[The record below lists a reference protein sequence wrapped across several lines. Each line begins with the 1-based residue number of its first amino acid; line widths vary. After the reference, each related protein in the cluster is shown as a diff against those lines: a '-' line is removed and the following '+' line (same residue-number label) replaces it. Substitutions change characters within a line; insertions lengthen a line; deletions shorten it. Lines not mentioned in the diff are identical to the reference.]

1 MASVEQRPVAVESQA
16 LFNPHTY
23 DPADFDE
30 ATQHA
35 LRATIDFFET
45 RGKATLK
52 EHDHERTWY
61 ADFLEFVKRERI
73 FATLLTPA
81 AEAAGDPDKRWDT
94 ARISAFSEITGF
106 YGLAY
111 WYTWQ
116 VSILGLGPIW
126 QSENAAARARAAE
139 LLERG
144 AIFAFGLSE
153 REHGAEARLRSR
165 LVGVAQLV
173 ELLVVVQAVA
183 GSSPVAHP

>member
-1 MASVEQRPVAVESQA
+1 MASVEQRPVAVETA
-16 LFNPHTY
+16 VLFNPRTY
-23 DPADFDE
+23 AFSEFDDASRRALL
-30 ATQHA
+30 ATV
-35 LRATIDFFET
+35 DFFES

-52 EHDHERTWY
+52 EHHHNRVWY

-94 ARISAFSEITGF
+94 ARICAFNEITGF

-126 QSENAAARARAAE
+126 QSANAPARRRAAD
-139 LLERG
+139 LLDAG
-144 AIFAFGLSE
+144 GIFAFGLSE
-153 REHGAEARLRSR
+153 REH
-165 LVGVAQLV
+165 
-173 ELLVVVQAVA
+173 
-183 GSSPVAHP
+183 

>member
-1 MASVEQRPVAVESQA
+1 MGARPSAEPPLSTATSLKPPPSAVPTPGRRSRRVMASVAQRPVAVSSV
-16 LFNPHTY
+16 LFNPRTY
-23 DPADFDE
+23 DPVDFDD
-30 ATQHA
+30 ATQRA
-35 LRATIDFFET
+35 LRATIDFFES

-61 ADFLEFVKRERI
+61 ADFLEFIGRERI

-81 AEAAGDPDKRWDT
+81 SEGKGDPDKRWDT

-116 VSILGLGPIW
+116 VTILGLGPIW
-126 QSENAAARARAAE
+126 QSDNAGARRRAAD
-139 LLERG
+139 LLEHG

-153 REHGAEARLRSR
+153 T
-165 LVGVAQLV
+165 
-173 ELLVVVQAVA
+173 
-183 GSSPVAHP
+183 